1 MSARVPEE
9 RAPARIAALPNLPL
23 FHRLRGRKAVIAGA
37 SQGAA
42 WKAELLAAAGAEVTV
57 FAGCMAAAGRFA
69 GAGAAVLPRGW
80 TEKDLTGTAIAIGDL
95 PEREGARFATA
106 ARRAG
111 ALVNLIDRPAESDFT
126 FGTIVNRAPIVIGIS
141 TDGAAPMLGQ
151 AIRGLIESMLPR
163 GLSRWAAAAR
173 GWRARLGSALPDF
186 AARRAFWTRFTH
198 RALAEADRAPTE
210 ADRAALLAGAEG
222 AARGR
227 VLLVGAGPGDPE
239 LLTLRAARALREAT
253 VILHDDL
260 AGPDMLDLARREA
273 RRIAVGKRGHGP
285 SCRQADIGAL
295 MVRLALAGE
304 QVVRLKGGDPL
315 IFGRAT
321 EEIAACVAAGVEV
334 EVVPGISAAQGA
346 AAVLGCSLTERNVAR
361 RLQFVTGHGVDGAL
375 PGDIDWAAIAAP
387 DATTALYMP
396 RRTLAAFVARARAAG
411 IDPATPAVAIADAT
425 RPGQAQVAGP
435 LRALPAL
442 AATLDPAA
450 PVIVLIGQAMRG
462 IAARA
467 DAATE
472 AA

>member
-151 AIRGLIESMLPR
+151 AIRGLIESTLPR

-210 ADRAALLAGAEG
+210 ADRAALLAGAAVLAFPSVYEG
-222 AARGR
+222 FGLPAVEAMAAGVPVVATRAGALPEVCGDGAVLVPVGDADALAEALGR
-227 VLLVGAGPGDPE
+227 VLADDAHRAALVERGRRVAARYDWDDTADAVAALLRRAGSPAAGP
-239 LLTLRAARALREAT
+239 
-253 VILHDDL
+253 
-260 AGPDMLDLARREA
+260 
-273 RRIAVGKRGHGP
+273 
-285 SCRQADIGAL
+285 
-295 MVRLALAGE
+295 
-304 QVVRLKGGDPL
+304 
-315 IFGRAT
+315 
-321 EEIAACVAAGVEV
+321 
-334 EVVPGISAAQGA
+334 
-346 AAVLGCSLTERNVAR
+346 
-361 RLQFVTGHGVDGAL
+361 
-375 PGDIDWAAIAAP
+375 
-387 DATTALYMP
+387 TTYD
-396 RRTLAAFVARARAAG
+396 
-411 IDPATPAVAIADAT
+411 DPA
-425 RPGQAQVAGP
+425 
-435 LRALPAL
+435 
-442 AATLDPAA
+442 
-450 PVIVLIGQAMRG
+450 
-462 IAARA
+462 
-467 DAATE
+467 
-472 AA
+472 